1 MKERILLRLIP
12 DLCLIAFSSLIACLP
27 VFYSSGL
34 IEYIQN
40 ITSITL
46 VVFISFMFGFLI
58 FGAYANRH
66 GSLKQQLKG
75 PVLGILI
82 GTLVSLVITLFLNF
96 NLVSSYLIYSNN
108 SIFEELIKILTTTFI
123 AFILLISI
131 RLWIYIYIRNNSGNI
146 KKDNILRNKRNV
158 LIIGGGGYIGS
169 SLIEQLL
176 QEGFKV
182 KVLDILFFGEEPIK
196 EFINHP
202 RFELIRADFRKVDD
216 LVMAMQDCYSLIHLG
231 GLVGDPACAVDESLT
246 TEVNLTS
253 TKIIGQI
260 AKANGVKRLIFASSC
275 SVYGAQDTLLDEDSK
290 INPLSLYAKTKA
302 ASEKVL
308 QELNSEEFSIIILR
322 FATVFGLSGRTRF
335 DLVVNLLTAKACSE
349 NSMTVFGAQQ
359 TRPFIHV
366 HDAARSIVLSLNAKK
381 ENVRNEIFN
390 VGGNNLNYTLLEVAN
405 LIKSKVKGSDL
416 NIEKA
421 NEDARNYNV
430 SFKKIEKKLGFK
442 PKFSL
447 EEGILQVI
455 EKFNESKD
463 TFDYSSPLYSN
474 FMHMSE
480 NGRDVLGSLE
490 YVGWE
495 KELLE
500 AQD

>member
-12 DLCLIAFSSLIACLP
+12 DLCFIAFSASIACIPLY
-27 VFYSSGL
+27 YSKGL
-34 IEYIQN
+34 STYIQN
-40 ITSITL
+40 ITSVTL

-58 FGAYANRH
+58 SGAYANRY
-66 GSLKQQLKG
+66 GSLKQKLKG

-82 GTLVSLVITLFLNF
+82 GTLVSLIITLFLNF
-96 NLVSSYLIYSNN
+96 NLVFSYISNSN
-108 SIFEELIKILTTTFI
+108 DLIFEEMVKVLTTTSFAFI
-123 AFILLISI
+123 ALISA
-131 RLWIYIYIRNNSGNI
+131 RLWIHIYVRNNSGNI
-146 KKDNILRNKRNV
+146 KKDNIYRNQKNV

-169 SLIEQLL
+169 SLVEQLL
-176 QEGFKV
+176 QLNFNV

-196 EFINHP
+196 KFIDHP
-202 RFELIRADFRKVDD
+202 SFELIKADFRKVDD
-216 LVMAMQDCYSLIHLG
+216 LVMAMQDCHSLVHLG

-275 SVYGAQDTLLDEDSK
+275 SVYGAQDSLLDENSK
-290 INPLSLYAKTKA
+290 ISPLSLYAQTKA
-302 ASEKVL
+302 ASENVL
-308 QELNSEEFSIIILR
+308 QDLNSEDFSVVILR

-349 NSMTVFGAQQ
+349 KNMTVFGAQQ

-366 HDAARSIVLSLNAKK
+366 FDAARSIVMSLKAKK
-381 ENVRNEIFN
+381 EDVQNEVFN

-405 LIKSKVKGSDL
+405 LIKLNIKDANL
-416 NIEKA
+416 NIEEA
-421 NEDARNYNV
+421 NLDARNYNV
-430 SFKKIEKKLGFK
+430 SFEKIKHKLGFE

-447 EEGILQVI
+447 EEGILQVVERFK
-455 EKFNESKD
+455 EKDND
-463 TFDYSSPLYSN
+463 FDYSSPLYSN

-480 NGRDVLGSLE
+480 NGRDLLGSLE

-500 AQD
+500 AQN

>member
-12 DLCLIAFSSLIACLP
+12 DLCFITFSAFIACIPIL
-27 VFYSSGL
+27 YSEGL
-34 IEYIQN
+34 TIYIQN

-66 GSLKQQLKG
+66 GSLIRKLKG
-75 PVLGILI
+75 PVQGILMGI
-82 GTLVSLVITLFLNF
+82 LVSLTITLFLNF
-96 NLVSSYLIYSNN
+96 NLVFSYLSNSN
-108 SIFEELIKILTTTFI
+108 SLIFEELIKVLRTTSI
-123 AFILLISI
+123 AFLLLICA
-131 RLWIYIYIRNNSGNI
+131 RLWIYFYVRNNSGNI
-146 KKDNILRNKRNV
+146 KKDNIFRNKKNV

-176 QEGFKV
+176 QEGFRV

-196 EFINHP
+196 KFIDHP
-202 RFELIRADFRKVDD
+202 RFELIQADFRKVDD
-216 LVMAMQDCYSLIHLG
+216 LVLAMQDCYSLIHLG

-308 QELNSEEFSIIILR
+308 QELNSEDFSIIILR
-322 FATVFGLSGRTRF
+322 LATVFGLSGRTRF

-349 NSMTVFGAQQ
+349 KSMTVFGAQQ
-359 TRPFIHV
+359 IRPFIHV

-381 ENVRNEIFN
+381 DDVSNEVFN
-390 VGGNNLNYTLLEVAN
+390 VGGNSLNYTLLEVAN
-405 LIKSKVKGSDL
+405 LIKSKVKGVDL

-430 SFKKIEKKLGFK
+430 SFEKIENKLGFK

-447 EEGILQVI
+447 DEGILQVV
-455 EKFNESKD
+455 EKFNETKD

-500 AQD
+500 VQD